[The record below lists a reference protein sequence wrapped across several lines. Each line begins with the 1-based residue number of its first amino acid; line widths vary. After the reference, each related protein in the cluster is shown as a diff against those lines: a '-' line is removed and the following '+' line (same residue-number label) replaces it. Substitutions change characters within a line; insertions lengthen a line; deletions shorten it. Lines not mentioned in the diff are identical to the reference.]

1 VVTKVG
7 AHVRDQRS
15 VKGYK
20 VGLHFALVPRFR
32 LVSHLPLIQKPVSY
46 NKDLP
51 TFLFDGKQMFA
62 GESQAEVE
70 ARKQVGKISHPSK
83 NNKQATTFIEIDNT
97 DPHTSTAPLP
107 TLERYGGLFFACGT
121 TNDTWPSLQHDSS
134 WQERSLVSQTNWQK
148 GYFFPSV
155 PCPLNGIYHLLL
167 LFRLAIARCSLAST
181 TSMKTTSPCM
191 RLTLSTKWPFTLT
204 PWSPT
209 PRQSPM

>member
-1 VVTKVG
+1 MKANFAVLDESSLDSKYVYFLKTAQKAGRKIPEEAFNAVVTKVG

-70 ARKQVGKISHPSK
+70 ARKQVGKIRHPSK

-107 TLERYGGLFFACGT
+107 TLERYGGLFFASGT

-134 WQERSLVSQTNWQK
+134 SGAGQRLPHQRRMCPPFHSERYCS
-148 GYFFPSV
+148 F
-155 PCPLNGIYHLLL
+155 L
-167 LFRLAIARCSLAST
+167 LFHVEVD
-181 TSMKTTSPCM
+181 
-191 RLTLSTKWPFTLT
+191 
-204 PWSPT
+204 
-209 PRQSPM
+209 